1 MILLCSV
8 CLGCKD
14 FFMARHLSGAAK
26 LYEEVFILTLKKIDS
41 FLKDKAEVNWDFL
54 KRIEGHSITLCQ
66 RNLSTTF
73 CLIPLVKQI
82 FSLQSK
88 IPDLSSAMNI
98 CMVNR

>member
-1 MILLCSV
+1 MKDDEKCLAIMILLCSV

-54 KRIEGHSITLCQ
+54 KRILGHSIDQCH

-73 CLIPLVKQI
+73 
-82 FSLQSK
+82 
-88 IPDLSSAMNI
+88 LSDFKYKLY
-98 CMVNR
+98 